1 MNAQFCALPAEG
13 ARMAASRMQ
22 VMISSGTGS
31 GLRRR
36 KARAEYIASNS
47 LISGIA
53 SPHAANSFAAYGSA
67 FFATIG
73 NHSSCQKS
81 RSTID
86 VPDRLL
92 ALADE
97 VIE

>member
-1 MNAQFCALPAEG
+1 M
-13 ARMAASRMQ
+13 R

-53 SPHAANSFAAYGSA
+53 SPHAANSFGSLPA
-67 FFATIG
+67 RLYSQQSVIIRVARKVG
-73 NHSSCQKS
+73 QQSML
-81 RSTID
+81 
-86 VPDRLL
+86 PDRLL